1 MPDKNVSRAPHQ
13 PARWPIWLGAAVIIL
28 AGFGVY
34 WPSLQAPFVFDDI
47 PGVTQNR
54 SIRDLSDIGRVLLP
68 PAEGA
73 GVDSRPIVNLSLAV
87 NYAISGQDVRGY
99 RLTNI
104 AIHVLGALA
113 LFGLVRRT
121 LARLEMPDRLR
132 RAALPAGF
140 CVALL
145 WTVHPLQTETVI
157 SIIQRTEAI
166 VSLWYL
172 TTLYCF
178 LRAVEPNGH
187 RLWLWAAWGACLLGM
202 ASKEVMVSAPLML
215 FLFDRS
221 FAAGSFREAWRLRG
235 RWHLAFASTWL
246 LLVALVLHSG
256 GDRGG
261 TTGFGQGVS
270 PWTYLL
276 TQSRALAIYLK
287 LSFWPHPLIV
297 DYGAWLAPGL
307 REVLWES
314 LLIVSLLGLAI
325 WAAVR
330 RPALGFVGLCFFA
343 VLAPSSSFYPL
354 ISQTIAEHRMH
365 LPLAAVLVLVVLALF
380 RLPTRPV
387 LAGCLLMALAA
398 GWGTVQRGADYA
410 SELTLWTDNVA
421 KTPSN
426 PWARFSLALVHN
438 REGRLAEAELECRAV
453 IALLPTHAGAH
464 FTLGQIR
471 ERQGRL
477 EEAVACFRQTQE
489 LMPKSADAFFRHG
502 LVMLKLGRPAEALP
516 LFAET
521 IRLQPDH
528 ADAEGNWGAALF
540 QLGRLNE
547 VLPHWERVIALQ
559 PDSLTA
565 HYNLALLRTELG
577 QHESAVPHFE
587 TATQLGPNDPEI
599 LTSHARALLRVNRAD
614 EAREVL
620 ARTLQLNPNYEPARH
635 LLENI
640 KRDQS

>member
-1 MPDKNVSRAPHQ
+1 MPAPS
-13 PARWPIWLGAAVIIL
+13 PAHSGKPTRWLPWLGAAVIVV
-28 AGFGVY
+28 AGFLSYRGT
-34 WPSLQAPFVFDDI
+34 LDAPFVFDDI

-54 SIRDLSDIGRVLLP
+54 SIRDLRDIGRVLLP

-73 GVDSRPIVNLSLAV
+73 GVDSRPIVNLSLAL
-87 NYAISGQDVRGY
+87 NYAVSGQDVRGY

-121 LARLEMPDRLR
+121 LARPEMPERWR

-140 CVALL
+140 GIALL

-157 SIIQRTEAI
+157 SIIQRTEAL
-166 VSLWYL
+166 VSLCYL

-178 LRAVEPNGH
+178 VRAVEPGGH
-187 RLWLWAAWGACLLGM
+187 RLWLGAAWGACLLGM
-202 ASKEVMVSAPLML
+202 ASKEVMASAPLML
-215 FLFDRS
+215 LLYDRT

-235 RWHLAFASTWL
+235 RWHLAFAGTWL
-246 LLVALVLHSG
+246 LLAALVLHSG

-261 TTGFGQGVS
+261 TTGFGQGLS
-270 PWTYLL
+270 AWTYLL

-297 DYGAWLAPGL
+297 DYGAWLASGL

-314 LLIVSLLGLAI
+314 ILVVSLLGLAV

-330 RPALGFVGLCFFA
+330 RPRLGFAGLGFFA

-365 LPLAAVLVLVVLALF
+365 LPLAAVLTPAVLALF
-380 RLPTRPV
+380 RMPVRPA
-387 LAGCLLMALAA
+387 LAVCLLAALAA
-398 GWGTVQRGADYA
+398 GWGTVRRGADYA
-410 SELTLWTDNVA
+410 SELTLWSDNVA

-426 PWARFSLALVHN
+426 PWARFSLALVHQ
-438 REGRLAEAELECRAV
+438 REERLAEAERECRAV
-453 IALLPTHAGAH
+453 ITLLPTHAGAH
-464 FTLGQIR
+464 FTLGQIQ
-471 ERQGRL
+471 ERLGRL
-477 EEAVACFRQTQE
+477 EEAVASFRRTQE
-489 LMPKSADAFFRHG
+489 LMPASADAFFRHG
-502 LVMLKLGRPAEALP
+502 LVLLKLGRPAEALP
-516 LFAET
+516 SFAET

-540 QLGRLNE
+540 QLGRLRE

-565 HYNLALLRTELG
+565 HYNLALLHIELG
-577 QHESAVPHFE
+577 QHQSALPHFE
-587 TATQLGPNDPEI
+587 TATRLGPNDPEI
-599 LTSHARALLRVNRAD
+599 RTNHARVLLRVNRAD
-614 EAREVL
+614 EAHEVL
-620 ARTLQLNPNYEPARH
+620 VAALRLNPDYEPARR
-635 LLENI
+635 LLENLR
-640 KRDQS
+640 RDRS

>member
-1 MPDKNVSRAPHQ
+1 MPEKHALPEALRAVRRQ
-13 PARWPIWLGAAVIIL
+13 AWLGAAVIVL
-28 AGFGVY
+28 AGFAVY
-34 WPSLQAPFVFDDI
+34 AGTLDAPFVFDDI

-54 SIRDLSDIGRVLLP
+54 SIRDLRDIGRVLLP
-68 PAEGA
+68 PTEGA
-73 GVDSRPIVNLSLAV
+73 GVDSRPVVNLSLAV
-87 NYAISGQDVRGY
+87 NYAVSGQEVRGY

-121 LARLEMPDRLR
+121 LARPEMPERWR

-157 SIIQRTEAI
+157 SIIQRTEAV

-178 LRAVEPNGH
+178 LRAVEPAGH
-187 RLWLWAAWGACLLGM
+187 RRWLPAAWIACLLGM

-215 FLFDRS
+215 LLYDRT

-235 RWHLAFASTWL
+235 WWYLAFASTWL
-246 LLVALVLHSG
+246 LLAALVLHSG

-270 PWTYLL
+270 AWTYLL

-307 REVLWES
+307 REVFWES
-314 LLIVSLLGLAI
+314 ILVVSLLGLAI

-330 RPALGFVGLCFFA
+330 RPRLGFAGLFFFA

-365 LPLAAVLVLVVLALF
+365 LPLTAVLTLAVLALF
-380 RLPTRPV
+380 RMPVRPAMAV
-387 LAGCLLMALAA
+387 CLLAALAA
-398 GWGTVQRGADYA
+398 GWGTVRRGADYA
-410 SELTLWTDNVA
+410 SEFTLWTDNVA

-426 PWARFSLALVHN
+426 PWARFSLALVHI
-438 REGRLAEAELECRAV
+438 REERLAEAERECRAV
-453 IALLPTHAGAH
+453 IALLPTHGGAH
-464 FTLGQIR
+464 FTLGQIQ

-477 EEAVACFRQTQE
+477 EEAAASFRRAQE
-489 LMPKSADAFFRHG
+489 LMPASADAFFRHG
-502 LVMLKLGRPAEALP
+502 LILLKLGRTAEALP
-516 LFAET
+516 SFAET

-528 ADAEGNWGAALF
+528 ADAEGNWGAALY
-540 QLGRLNE
+540 QLGRLDE
-547 VLPHWERVIALQ
+547 ALPHFERVLVLK
-559 PDSLTA
+559 PDSVEA
-565 HYNLALLRTELG
+565 RYNLALLFLQLRRPRDALP
-577 QHESAVPHFE
+577 HLESAAALRP
-587 TATQLGPNDPEI
+587 QDIEI
-599 LTSHARALLRVNRAD
+599 QTTLRQTRAQAD
-614 EAREVL
+614 
-620 ARTLQLNPNYEPARH
+620 
-635 LLENI
+635 
-640 KRDQS
+640 

>member
-1 MPDKNVSRAPHQ
+1 MSGKNAPTAPHR
-13 PARWPIWLGAAVIIL
+13 PDRRPIWLGAAVIIL

-34 WPSLQAPFVFDDI
+34 AGSLGSPFMFDDI
-47 PGVTQNR
+47 PGVTQNQ
-54 SIRDLSDIGRVLLP
+54 SIRDLRDIGRVLLP

-87 NYAISGQDVRGY
+87 NYAVSGQDVRGY

-113 LFGLVRRT
+113 LFGLIRRT
-121 LARLEMPDRLR
+121 LARPEMPERWR

-140 CVALL
+140 GVALL

-178 LRAVEPNGH
+178 VRAVEPGGR
-187 RLWLWAAWGACLLGM
+187 RLWLGSAWGACLLGM
-202 ASKEVMVSAPLML
+202 ASKEVMASAPLML
-215 FLFDRS
+215 LLYDRT

-235 RWHLAFASTWL
+235 RWYLAFASTWL
-246 LLVALVLHSG
+246 LLAALVLHSG

-270 PWTYLL
+270 AWTYLL
-276 TQSRALAIYLK
+276 TQSRALTIYLK

-307 REVLWES
+307 REVFWES
-314 LLIVSLLGLAI
+314 ILVVSLLGLAV

-330 RPALGFVGLCFFA
+330 RPRLGFVGLGFFA

-365 LPLAAVLVLVVLALF
+365 LALAAVVTLAVLALF
-380 RLPTRPV
+380 RMPVRPA
-387 LAGCLLMALAA
+387 LAVCLLAALAA
-398 GWGTVQRGADYA
+398 GWGTVRRGADYA
-410 SELTLWTDNVA
+410 SELALWTDNVA

-426 PWARFSLALVHN
+426 PWARFSLALVHQ
-438 REGRLAEAELECRAV
+438 REERLGEAERECRAV
-453 IALLPTHAGAH
+453 ITLMPTHAGAH
-464 FTLGQIR
+464 FTLGQIQ

-477 EEAVACFRQTQE
+477 QEAAASFRRTQE
-489 LMPKSADAFFRHG
+489 LLPTSVDAFFRHG
-502 LVMLKLGRPAEALP
+502 LILLKLGRPAEALP
-516 LFAET
+516 KFAET

-540 QLGRLNE
+540 QLGN
-547 VLPHWERVIALQ
+547 VADALPHFERVLVLKPESVEAR
-559 PDSLTA
+559 
-565 HYNLALLRTELG
+565 YNLALLFL
-577 QHESAVPHFE
+577 
-587 TATQLGPNDPEI
+587 QLGRFREALPHLERAAALRPQDAEI
-599 LTSHARALLRVNRAD
+599 QNTLRRIRA
-614 EAREVL
+614 
-620 ARTLQLNPNYEPARH
+620 QL
-635 LLENI
+635 
-640 KRDQS
+640 D